1 MNKLHRI
8 ALASLVAAAVTP
20 IWAQTAGGQSA
31 TEPPAQSSTQS
42 LPQSSAQSPSQS
54 PTESNAQRTVSLR
67 EAVTLAL
74 QNSRDLRL
82 ARVEY
87 QVAQGLARL
96 DRAAFLPNLYTGA
109 GYVYTHGF
117 PATPGGGLPAVFELD
132 YTQALFDPL
141 LKGTQHADEARA
153 KGQLAAIQQT
163 HDNVMVET
171 ASTYLELA
179 EVRHLAQLMSSDEA
193 GAEKI
198 VQIMQERVAA
208 NQALPIDETK
218 AELTLAIIRQRLLK
232 LQDRD
237 DTLTEKMH
245 DLTGIPDDQTIAVDT
260 VQPNFSSDLPQA
272 QIAQLALQNDKSVQQ
287 AEDERAARQHLLRGA
302 HLSYWPTANVIGQ
315 YQVLS
320 DINNYNQ
327 YYKGPIPRNNFN
339 FGIELTIPL
348 FASRTRATVA
358 LAKSQLSQAEL
369 ALSNRRQEVRLE
381 AAQST
386 RQSRELQASR
396 EVARLDL
403 KVAQESADIS
413 QAELDQGKA
422 TLADVEQARLTEN
435 EKWMTFLD
443 ADVAWQESQLKILE
457 ATGQL
462 AKVLQ

>member
-1 MNKLHRI
+1 MNRAGMI
-8 ALASLVAAAVTP
+8 ALASLIACIVSP
-20 IWAQTAGGQSA
+20 CCAQNVSDTG
-31 TEPPAQSSTQS
+31 E
-42 LPQSSAQSPSQS
+42 
-54 PTESNAQRTVSLR
+54 RTLSLR
-67 EAVTLAL
+67 EAVALAL
-74 QNSRDLRL
+74 ENSRDLRL

-87 QVAQGLARL
+87 QVASNAARL
-96 DRAAFLPNLYTGA
+96 DRASFLPNLYTGA

-117 PATPGGGLPAVFELD
+117 PSTPGGGLPAVFELD
-132 YTQALFDPL
+132 YTQSLFNPL
-141 LKGTQHADEARA
+141 LKGTQRADEERA
-153 KGQLAAIQQT
+153 KSQLAVIKQT
-163 HDNVMVET
+163 HDNVMVQT

-179 EVRHLAQLMSSDEA
+179 EVRHLATLMSSDEA

-218 AELTLAIIRQRLLK
+218 AELTLAQIRERLLK

-237 DTLTEKMH
+237 DTLTQQMH
-245 DLTGIPDDQTIAVDT
+245 DLTGIPDDQTIAVET
-260 VQPNFSSDLPQA
+260 IQPDFSTGLPQS
-272 QIAQLALQNDKSVQQ
+272 QIAQLAVQNDRSIQE

-302 HLSYWPTANVIGQ
+302 RLSYWPSANVVGQ

-320 DINNYNQ
+320 DINNYDQ
-327 YYKGPIPRNNFN
+327 YYSRPIPRNNFN
-339 FGIELTIPL
+339 FGIELSIPL
-348 FASRTRATVA
+348 FASKTRATVA
-358 LAKSQLSQAEL
+358 LAKSQLDEAEL

-403 KVAQESADIS
+403 KVAQENADIL
-413 QAELDQGKA
+413 QAELEQGKA
-422 TLADVEQARLTEN
+422 TLADVEQARLQEN
-435 EKWMTFLD
+435 DKWATFLD

-457 ATGQL
+457 ATGEL

>member
-1 MNKLHRI
+1 MI
-8 ALASLVAAAVTP
+8 ALASLIACIVSP
-20 IWAQTAGGQSA
+20 CCAQNVSDTG
-31 TEPPAQSSTQS
+31 E
-42 LPQSSAQSPSQS
+42 
-54 PTESNAQRTVSLR
+54 RTLSLR
-67 EAVTLAL
+67 EAVALAL
-74 QNSRDLRL
+74 ENSRDLRL

-87 QVAQGLARL
+87 QVASNAARL
-96 DRAAFLPNLYTGA
+96 DRASFLPNLYTGA

-117 PATPGGGLPAVFELD
+117 PSTPGGGLPAVFELD
-132 YTQALFDPL
+132 YTQSLFNPL
-141 LKGTQHADEARA
+141 LKGTQRADEERA
-153 KGQLAAIQQT
+153 KSQLAVIKQT
-163 HDNVMVET
+163 HDNVMVQT

-179 EVRHLAQLMSSDEA
+179 EVRHLATLMSSDEA

-218 AELTLAIIRQRLLK
+218 AELTLAQIRERLLK

-237 DTLTEKMH
+237 DTLTQQMH
-245 DLTGIPDDQTIAVDT
+245 DLTGIPDDQTIAVET
-260 VQPNFSSDLPQA
+260 IQPDFSTGLPQS
-272 QIAQLALQNDKSVQQ
+272 QIAQLAVQNDRSIQE

-302 HLSYWPTANVIGQ
+302 RLSYWPSANVVGQ

-320 DINNYNQ
+320 DINNYDQ
-327 YYKGPIPRNNFN
+327 YYSRPIPRNNFN
-339 FGIELTIPL
+339 FGIELSIPL
-348 FASRTRATVA
+348 FASKTRATVA
-358 LAKSQLSQAEL
+358 LAKSQLDEAEL

-403 KVAQESADIS
+403 KVAQENADIL
-413 QAELDQGKA
+413 QAELEQGKA
-422 TLADVEQARLTEN
+422 TLADVEQARLQEN
-435 EKWMTFLD
+435 DKWATFLD

-457 ATGQL
+457 ATGEL